1 MTTRDTPFAAGTPC
15 WVDLFTSD
23 GRKSKAFY
31 AELFGWTVLE
41 GGTEFD
47 GYASFAND
55 GLLVAGVMA
64 GNTPG
69 SGQPDS
75 WSTYLST
82 DDLNVTVA
90 KAIQHGATVL
100 SPAMQVGDLGSM
112 ALLTDPGGAAVGAWQ
127 AGTHTGFG
135 RYNEPGSVTWDE
147 VHSRDFA
154 ATVTFY
160 QEVFGWGITKM
171 SDTDE
176 FRYYNGQVSGQD
188 VAGVMDSAGFLPAG
202 VPSHWVVYFSVAD
215 VDAAVATA
223 TELGGTVLRPA
234 EDTPFGRIV
243 DMLDSTGAMFKMH
256 QVIAPA

>member
-15 WVDLFTSD
+15 WVDLFTCD
-23 GRKSKAFY
+23 GPKSKAFY
-31 AELFGWTVLE
+31 AGVFGWTVLE
-41 GGTEFD
+41 GGEEFD
-47 GYASFAND
+47 GYSSFASD
-55 GLLVAGVMA
+55 GRLVAGVMA
-64 GNTPG
+64 GNSPE

-82 DDLNVTVA
+82 DDLTATVA
-90 KAIQHGATVL
+90 MAIQHGATVVA
-100 SPAMQVGDLGSM
+100 PPMQVGDLGWM
-112 ALLTDPGGAAVGAWQ
+112 VLMTDPAGAAVGAWQ
-127 AGTHTGFG
+127 PGTHIGFG

-154 ATVTFY
+154 ATVAFY
-160 QEVFGWGITKM
+160 QAVFGWGIDKT

-176 FRYYNGQVSGQD
+176 FRYFNGQVNGEP
-188 VAGVMDSAGFLPAG
+188 VAGMMDSAGFLPVG
-202 VPSHWVVYFSVAD
+202 VPSHWAVYFSVAD

-223 TELGGTVLRPA
+223 SELGGIILRPA

-256 QVIAPA
+256 QAIAQT